1 MEINKKQIRGA
12 KNVFLWVF
20 LYFLITA
27 FLTGL
32 VVLLIF
38 LGSWFFTYL
47 GMAGIWLIALVV
59 AICIVFVGRSFFK
72 KTKALEE
79 TKATLEIRVK
89 ARTRELEEL
98 AVGLEQKVKERT
110 KELQERVEEL
120 ERIHRLT
127 VGRELKMIELKE
139 EIAKL
144 KGEPIKTKK
153 QAITKKQKKYGRE
166 THREPKKN

>member
-1 MEINKKQIRGA
+1 MEVKKQQFKGI
-12 KNVFLWVF
+12 KNIFLWFFVY
-20 LYFLITA
+20 LLIIA

-47 GMAGIWLIALVV
+47 GMAGIWLIALTV
-59 AICIVFVGRSFFK
+59 AICILFVGRSFLK
-72 KTKALEE
+72 KTKDLEE
-79 TKATLEIRVK
+79 ARATLEIRVK

-98 AVGLEQKVKERT
+98 AAGLEQKVKERT
-110 KELQERVEEL
+110 RELQERVEEL

-144 KGEPIKTKK
+144 KREKPKSPKTNVKPSPPSKK
-153 QAITKKQKKYGRE
+153 SKRISR
-166 THREPKKN
+166 